1 MCRHCAAGR
10 RLKAACIRIRE
21 VVEAEQFAEETVRCG
36 FPELFFPL
44 ARPNLL
50 TCAGSSQPVPR
61 VPSCSLKA
69 RCTRHQSLAPNQKAT
84 VLHMQ
89 HSGAARTG
97 TSSSA
102 VVVPPTPQLGI
113 FPALKLGLRL
123 RPPSPPPPPA
133 PGPQPPNL
141 AGPLETSAFCV
152 RAWRLLSVLICEGV
166 EDRLDAVPVAWLP
179 GHIRCAKPRRDG
191 RINAAQART

>member
-1 MCRHCAAGR
+1 MRLSRVVLPLGPTKRFDLCRVIAAG
-10 RLKAACIRIRE
+10 
-21 VVEAEQFAEETVRCG
+21 TPG
-36 FPELFFPL
+36 PEL
-44 ARPNLL
+44 
-50 TCAGSSQPVPR
+50 QP
-61 VPSCSLKA
+61 
-69 RCTRHQSLAPNQKAT
+69 QSTLYTPPVSRTKAT
-84 VLHMQ
+84 VSHMQ

-133 PGPQPPNL
+133 PGAQPPNL

-166 EDRLDAVPVAWLP
+166 EDRFDAVPVA
-179 GHIRCAKPRRDG
+179 
-191 RINAAQART
+191 